1 MAYARAVEMA
11 ALMEIES
18 AVVMAVDSVDL

>member
-1 MAYARAVEMA
+1 MAYTRAVEMA